1 MVAVIGLL
9 IGMLLG
15 IVFDV
20 DIPSNFSPYMSVAI
34 LACLDS
40 VFGAVRANLSKN
52 FKADIFI
59 SGFFGNSILAACLA
73 YLGDK
78 LGIPMYIAAVIVFG
92 RRIFDNFA
100 IIRRILLDRLKEKD
114 KV

>member
-1 MVAVIGLL
+1 MIAVIGLL

-92 RRIFDNFA
+92 WRIFDNFA